1 MTLTAYIKYHI
12 SNAFHQVTTVQVKF
26 CSLSVIILYHTLID
40 LSIDFE
46 KIFLQVSK
54 IFLAFSGLGLQDCER
69 QLAKIFLL

>member
-12 SNAFHQVTTVQVKF
+12 SNAFHQVTTAQVKF

-40 LSIDFE
+40 LSIVFS

-54 IFLAFSGLGLQDCER
+54 IFLAFSGLGLQVSR
-69 QLAKIFLL
+69 NKLAKTLLL